1 MKTINIKSILII
13 TFLITSFFNLDV
25 TMAQD
30 YRNARAYISD
40 FGKNELFVKESLME
54 YSTSIIDASPDDRIQ
69 NTLERIYLKLENINQ
84 ILYKN
89 DKGIY
94 GDTDL
99 REAFIKL
106 NNKTI
111 ILLRNKSLKLNDY
124 KIQSALDYSD
134 IFKNFAY
141 KETEITRYYLDIL
154 SYESSKRQFGLKYNI
169 IIRAFNKMNV
179 FEYNAYQNLIF
190 YKLNVFDDK
199 LIMLLK
205 EKDINKVNECMDHM
219 VSIGEESYQKTEEY
233 KDDFTDTS
241 LNDANIEFIRFM
253 LKQKEDILPSYYEFV
268 KVADE
273 FHKYKS
279 KFVEDND
286 IISVDEYNIEVRKYN
301 KAKNLFYDTLYDIQI
316 RKRALLDAWY
326 KTNSSFLKNNIEFEN
341 LYEKFSNLD

>member
-1 MKTINIKSILII
+1 VKTIQKKSILII
-13 TFLITSFFNLDV
+13 AIFFLFFLNTNISL
-25 TMAQD
+25 AQD

-54 YSTSIIDASPDDRIQ
+54 YSTSIIDASPDERIQ
-69 NTLERIYLKLENINQ
+69 TTLERIYLKLENINQ
-84 ILYKN
+84 ILFRN

-111 ILLRNKSLKLNDY
+111 ILLKNKSLKLNDY

-154 SYESSKRQFGLKYNI
+154 NYESSKRQFGLKYNI

-190 YKLNVFDDK
+190 YKLNVLDDK

-205 EKDINKVNECMDHM
+205 EKNIDKVNECMDRM
-219 VSIGEESYQKTEEY
+219 LEIGEDSYQKTTIY
-233 KDDFTDTS
+233 KDIYSDTS
-241 LNDANIEFIRFM
+241 LNDANIEFITFM
-253 LKQKEDILPSYYEFV
+253 LKQKEDLLPSYYEFV
-268 KVADE
+268 KVAED
-273 FHKYKS
+273 FQKVKS
-279 KFVEDND
+279 KFVENNEA
-286 IISVDEYNIEVRKYN
+286 ISVDDYNIEVRKYN

-326 KTNSSFLKNNIEFEN
+326 KTNSLFLKNNIEFEN
-341 LYEKFSNLD
+341 LYEKFSSVD